1 MTLTDADIK
10 AALDAGK
17 PALNQAMLG
26 LAAQSTTSPT
36 GEAITWRKPSE
47 VLEDLQKVE
56 SMRSARQ
63 GGGGLVVVGTE
74 FER

>member
-26 LAAQSTTSPT
+26 LAAVSTTSPT
-36 GEAITWRKPSE
+36 QEGITWRKPSE
-47 VLEDLQKVE
+47 VLEELQKVE
-56 SMRSARQ
+56 AMRAQRQ
-63 GGGGLVVVGTE
+63 GGGVISVVGTE
-74 FER
+74 FDR

>member
-1 MTLTDADIK
+1 MTLTDAEIK

-17 PALNQAMLG
+17 PAFTQAMLG

-47 VLEDLQKVE
+47 VLGELQKVE
-56 SMRSARQ
+56 SMREQRQ
-63 GGGGLVVVGTE
+63 GGGGIVVVGTE

>member
-17 PALNQAMLG
+17 PALTQAMLG

-36 GEAITWRKPSE
+36 GEGITWRKPSE
-47 VLEDLQKVE
+47 VFEELQRVE
-56 SMRSARQ
+56 AMREARQ
-63 GGGGLVVVGTE
+63 SGGGITVVGTE
-74 FER
+74 FDR